1 MENNRDLSAGSLFV
15 PEPTF
20 VHADFKAGK
29 RALDLIVS
37 IVLMILLMPLLILI
51 ATSIKVSEGGPVF
64 FTQMRIGKNGSRFR
78 CVKFKTMVADAEQ
91 VLDAYLEQCS
101 EARIEWMETQKLRND
116 PRVTPLGQF
125 LRKSSLDELPQL
137 FNVALGD
144 MSLVGPRPI
153 IEAEIPRYGDDIFA
167 YISVRPGITG
177 LWQVSGRSNCTYVER
192 VKLDARYVSEWRLQN
207 DILIL
212 LRTVPA
218 LLRRVGSY

>member
-15 PEPTF
+15 TEPTF

-64 FTQMRIGKNGSRFR
+64 FTQVRIGKNGSRFR

-101 EARIEWMETQKLRND
+101 EARIEWME
-116 PRVTPLGQF
+116 
-125 LRKSSLDELPQL
+125 
-137 FNVALGD
+137 
-144 MSLVGPRPI
+144 
-153 IEAEIPRYGDDIFA
+153 
-167 YISVRPGITG
+167 
-177 LWQVSGRSNCTYVER
+177 
-192 VKLDARYVSEWRLQN
+192 
-207 DILIL
+207 
-212 LRTVPA
+212 
-218 LLRRVGSY
+218 